1 MRANEGE
8 ALSAQRG
15 CATGLTELMELA
27 VALGG
32 LLGGYLRSDQLALV
46 MLGVVGTAKVLKRVE
61 SW

>member
-1 MRANEGE
+1 
-8 ALSAQRG
+8 
-15 CATGLTELMELA
+15 MELA